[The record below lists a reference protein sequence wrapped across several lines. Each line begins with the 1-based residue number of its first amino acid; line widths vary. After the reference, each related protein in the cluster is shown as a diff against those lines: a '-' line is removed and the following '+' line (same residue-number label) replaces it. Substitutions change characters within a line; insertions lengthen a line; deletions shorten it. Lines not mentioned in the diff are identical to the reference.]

1 MTTVTVA
8 IQGEAG
14 SFSHAAALQ
23 ALGPA
28 IRLVPC
34 PSFEDLFRAVER
46 GDAARGT
53 VPIENSLAG
62 SVHENYD
69 LLGAHALHV
78 VGETQVRVRHCLI
91 ARPGTERAAIR
102 RVASHPVALAQ
113 CRRFFTEHPE
123 VMPVPAYDTAGSVRD
138 LMAGRPAAD
147 ARLAADAAI
156 ASSLAAQLYG
166 ATVLQEGLEDHAEN
180 YTRFLVVAR
189 DPAPPELARKTS
201 LVFTLP
207 NVPGSLH
214 RALGVLA
221 KRAEAALRT
230 AGVMPQT
237 FGTIT
242 VSDGISMGTEGM
254 KYSLVSREVIAD
266 SIETACNAQCMDGVL
281 VVGGCDKNMPGAM
294 IAIARMDIPAVF
306 VYGGTI
312 KPGHHAGRDLTVVSV
327 FEAVGEY
334 AAGRIDAA

>member
-113 CRRFFTEHPE
+113 CRRFFAAHPDIA
-123 VMPVPAYDTAGSVRD
+123 PVPAYDTAGSVRD
-138 LMAGRPAAD
+138 LMAGRGG
-147 ARLAADAAI
+147 ADAAV
-156 ASSLAAQLYG
+156 ASRLG
-166 ATVLQEGLEDHAEN
+166 AGLLRGRVLEQDLEDHAAN
-180 YTRFLVVAR
+180 YTRLFSVAR
-189 DPAPPELARKTS
+189 DPAP
-201 LVFTLP
+201 
-207 NVPGSLH
+207 
-214 RALGVLA
+214 
-221 KRAEAALRT
+221 
-230 AGVMPQT
+230 
-237 FGTIT
+237 
-242 VSDGISMGTEGM
+242 
-254 KYSLVSREVIAD
+254 
-266 SIETACNAQCMDGVL
+266 
-281 VVGGCDKNMPGAM
+281 
-294 IAIARMDIPAVF
+294 
-306 VYGGTI
+306 
-312 KPGHHAGRDLTVVSV
+312 
-327 FEAVGEY
+327 
-334 AAGRIDAA
+334 

>member
-91 ARPGTERAAIR
+91 ARPGTERATIR

-166 ATVLQEGLEDHAEN
+166 GTVLQEGLEDHAEN

-214 RALGVLA
+214 RALGVFATRGLDLTKIESRPLPGRPWEYA
-221 KRAEAALRT
+221 FYLDVAGDPRGAVAEALAELRGL
-230 AGVMPQT
+230 ARDLRILGA
-237 FGTIT
+237 
-242 VSDGISMGTEGM
+242 
-254 KYSLVSREVIAD
+254 Y
-266 SIETACNAQCMDGVL
+266 
-281 VVGGCDKNMPGAM
+281 PGS
-294 IAIARMDIPAVF
+294 DIPVAK
-306 VYGGTI
+306 G
-312 KPGHHAGRDLTVVSV
+312 
-327 FEAVGEY
+327 
-334 AAGRIDAA
+334 

>member
-1 MTTVTVA
+1 MTKIAVA

-23 ALGPA
+23 ALGPG

-34 PSFEDLFRAVER
+34 PSFEELFRAVDA
-46 GDAARGT
+46 GDAARGA

-113 CRRFFTEHPE
+113 CRRFFT
-123 VMPVPAYDTAGSVRD
+123 AGSVRD
-138 LMAGRPAAD
+138 LMAGRV
-147 ARLAADAAI
+147 AADAAI
-156 ASSLAAQLYG
+156 ASSLAAELYG
-166 ATVLQEGLEDHAEN
+166 AQVLEEGLEDHAEN

-189 DPAPPELARKTS
+189 EPAPPELARKTS

-214 RALGVLA
+214 RALGVFAARGLDLTKIESRPLA
-221 KRAEAALRT
+221 GRPWEYAFYLDVVGDPRVGVAEALAELRRL
-230 AGVMPQT
+230 ARDLRILGA
-237 FGTIT
+237 
-242 VSDGISMGTEGM
+242 
-254 KYSLVSREVIAD
+254 Y
-266 SIETACNAQCMDGVL
+266 
-281 VVGGCDKNMPGAM
+281 PGS
-294 IAIARMDIPAVF
+294 DIPVA
-306 VYGGTI
+306 
-312 KPGHHAGRDLTVVSV
+312 KS
-327 FEAVGEY
+327 
-334 AAGRIDAA
+334 